1 MNIAIILFTL
11 GIIMI
16 VAGYTNQIS
25 PHCNKDLKIKIVSR
39 NIYEEIVKNKELT
52 DDTYRD
58 MADIALDEDSQ
69 KRSDSI
75 TINPYE

>member
-25 PHCNKDLKIKIVSR
+25 PKCNQGLKVKVVSGMSLKKYYIIK
-39 NIYEEIVKNKELT
+39 N
-52 DDTYRD
+52 
-58 MADIALDEDSQ
+58 
-69 KRSDSI
+69 
-75 TINPYE
+75 